1 MTCLFIIFLFFLL
14 VQWLSKWGI
23 KGLFPPQ
30 ILLLSLTLFKSHY
43 CSNESVHVVTAGFV
57 WVFAEPA
64 YTWFLPG
71 DMNLAW
77 ENEFFL
83 GRQTCLV
90 HSFAVTICAVVE
102 KKKLRVQD
110 CWKWR
115 VKITEAFWWLC
126 RVKMWAVLPQ
136 LLTLCSMACFTRIKG
151 CVQVCRIELFCALNS
166 RSLWKHFHPS
176 SYSVAKALFAQKLC
190 PSQSVPFICL

>member
-1 MTCLFIIFLFFLL
+1 MWPAFFIIFLFFLL
-14 VQWLSKWGI
+14 VQWLSKRGI
-23 KGLFPPQ
+23 KGLFPTFCS
-30 ILLLSLTLFKSHY
+30 LSHTLFKSHY

-71 DMNLAW
+71 DVNLAW

-102 KKKLRVQD
+102 EKNLRVQD

-115 VKITEAFWWLC
+115 VKITEAFWWLY

-136 LLTLCSMACFTRIKG
+136 FLTLCLHGLFYEDKG
-151 CVQVCRIELFCALNS
+151 MCAGLQN
-166 RSLWKHFHPS
+166 R
-176 SYSVAKALFAQKLC
+176 ALLC
-190 PSQSVPFICL
+190 P